1 MIHAENGDMIEWLT
15 GKSIAEGYRMFK
27 TDSDTEK
34 LESKGMVGKY
44 TQYLLQ
50 FRFLFANLYQLLIIT
65 PCHVLRLLREKPP
78 IERLP

>member
-15 GKSIAEGYRMFK
+15 GKFIAGGYRMFK

-44 TQYLLQ
+44 THNY
-50 FRFLFANLYQLLIIT
+50 
-65 PCHVLRLLREKPP
+65 
-78 IERLP
+78 